1 MPERLAKKVLLIG
14 WDAADWKVIHPLMDR
29 GLMPALEKVVN
40 EGVIGN
46 LATLQPILSP
56 MLWTSIATGMRADKH
71 GILGFTEPD
80 TATGT
85 IRPTSSST
93 RKVKAVWNIL
103 TQRGLRTHVVGWFAG
118 HPAEPINGVC
128 VSPFFAH
135 HARAEDAAKKP
146 LADGVVHPADLAPA
160 LAPLRIH
167 PSEIDGQE
175 ILPLVPRAAEV
186 DQKKDRKLAAIASM
200 LAEAASVHNAATWI
214 LRHQEW
220 DFLAVYYSA
229 IDHFCHGFMQ
239 YHPPRQE
246 HIDEREFA
254 IYKDVVEGAY
264 RFHDM
269 MLETLLAMAGEDA
282 TVILVSDHGFH
293 SDHLRPRGIPREP
306 AGPAVCHRPLGILA
320 MRGPH
325 IRRDERI
332 YGANLL
338 DITPTILGL
347 FGLPAGRDMDGKV
360 LVSALDTPPSLDR
373 IPSWE
378 QVPGEC
384 GMHPADQRMDA
395 EAAKAVLDQFVAL
408 GYIEPP
414 DENRAK
420 ALASAVRETRYN
432 LARVYLN
439 ANRPSEALPL
449 LEQLRRENPDEKRF
463 AQQLAECLLA
473 LGRQEESL
481 RILEKLLE
489 QGAEGPRQDLLL
501 GIIHFRNDE
510 TDRALEYM
518 LKAEQA
524 EPRLPGLHIC
534 IGNTYLRRRR
544 WEDAVR
550 AFRKA
555 VEIDGDS
562 AHAHLGLSVAL
573 LRLKRNPEAAAEAL
587 EAVGLEHHL
596 PLGHY
601 WLGVALARMANLQRA
616 ALAFETALSM
626 APGLAAAHR
635 WLASIHRFPGGNAA
649 KAEYHRSKA
658 AELRRKREKKT
669 S

>member
-1 MPERLAKKVLLIG
+1 MPDRLAKKVLLIG
-14 WDAADWKVIHPLMDR
+14 WDAADWKIIHPLMDQ
-29 GLMPALEKVVN
+29 GLMPTLGKMVD

-80 TATGT
+80 PTTGAV
-85 IRPTSSST
+85 RPTSSST

-103 TQRGLRTHVVGWFAG
+103 TQRGLRAHVVGWFAG

-135 HARAEDAAKKP
+135 HAVDKEGQVKP
-146 LADGVVHPADLAPA
+146 FPDGVVHPAALAPT

-167 PSEIDGQE
+167 PGEIDGQE

-186 DQKKDRKLAAIASM
+186 DQKKDRKILAIASN
-200 LAEAASVHNAATWI
+200 LAQTVSIHNAATWI

-220 DFLAVYYSA
+220 DFLAVYYNA
-229 IDHFCHGFMQ
+229 IDHFCHGFMNF
-239 YHPPRQE
+239 HPPRQE
-246 HIDEREFA
+246 HIDEHEFE
-254 IYKDVVEGAY
+254 IYKDVVAGAY

-269 MLETLLAMAGEDA
+269 LLETLLVMAGEDT

-293 SDHLRPRGIPREP
+293 SDHLRPRGIPKEP
-306 AGPAVCHRPLGILA
+306 AGPAICHRPIGILA

-338 DITPTILGL
+338 DVTPTVLSL
-347 FGLPAGRDMDGKV
+347 FGLPAGKDMDGKV
-360 LVSALDTPPSLDR
+360 LASAFDAPPPLDR
-373 IPSWE
+373 IASWE
-378 QVPGEC
+378 QEPGEC

-414 DENRAK
+414 DENRGK
-420 ALASAVRETRYN
+420 ALASAVRETKYN
-432 LARVYLN
+432 LARVYMD
-439 ANRPSEALPL
+439 ARRPQEALPL
-449 LEQLRRENPDEKRF
+449 FEELAKENPDETRF
-463 AQQLAECLLA
+463 AQHLAECLLA
-473 LGRQEESL
+473 LGRREES
-481 RILEKLLE
+481 RRVLEVLVEKGTE
-489 QGAEGPRQDLLL
+489 RPRQDLLL
-501 GIIHFRNDE
+501 GVIHFGADQPE
-510 TDRALEYM
+510 QALEYL

-524 EPRLPGLHIC
+524 DPRLPGLHIR
-534 IGNTYLRRRR
+534 IGNVYLRRRR
-544 WEDAVR
+544 WEDAER

-555 VEIDGDS
+555 IDIDGDS
-562 AHAHLGLSVAL
+562 AHAHLGLAASLV
-573 LRLKRNPEAAAEAL
+573 RLKRNQEAATAAL

-616 ALAFETALSM
+616 ALAFEMALSM

-635 WLASIHRFPGGNAA
+635 WLASIHRFPGGDAE
-649 KAEYHRSKA
+649 KAEFHRSKA
-658 AELRRKREKKT
+658 AELRRKRGVRK

>member
-1 MPERLAKKVLLIG
+1 MSERLAKKVLLIG
-14 WDAADWKVIHPLMDR
+14 WDAADWKIIHPLMDR
-29 GLMPALEKVVN
+29 GLMPTLEKMVN
-40 EGVIGN
+40 QGVIGN
-46 LATLQPILSP
+46 LATLQPVLSP

-80 TATGT
+80 PATGAV
-85 IRPTSSST
+85 RPTSSST
-93 RKVKAVWNIL
+93 RKVKALWNIL
-103 TQRGLRTHVVGWFAG
+103 TQRGFRTHVVGWFAG

-135 HARAEDAAKKP
+135 HARTGTDADKP
-146 LADGVVHPADLAPA
+146 LPDGVVHPETLAST

-167 PSEIDGQE
+167 PSEIDGAE

-186 DQKKDRKLAAIASM
+186 DQKQDRKIAAIASN
-200 LAEAASVHNAATWI
+200 LAQTVSIHNAATWI
-214 LRHQEW
+214 LCHQEW
-220 DFLAVYYSA
+220 DFLAVYYNA
-229 IDHFCHGFMQ
+229 IDHFCHGFMK

-246 HIDEREFA
+246 HIDEREFE

-269 MLETLLAMAGEDA
+269 MLETMLRMAGDDT

-293 SDHLRPRGIPREP
+293 SDHLRPRGIPKEP
-306 AGPAVCHRPLGILA
+306 AGPAICHRPLGIFV

-332 YGANLL
+332 HGANLM
-338 DITPTILGL
+338 DVTPTILSL
-347 FGLPAGRDMDGKV
+347 FGLPAGQDMDGKV
-360 LVSALDTPPSLDR
+360 LASAFEAPPPLDR
-373 IPSWE
+373 IASWE
-378 QVPGEC
+378 HEPGEC

-408 GYIEPP
+408 GYIEAP

-420 ALASAVRETRYN
+420 ALASAVRETEYN
-432 LARVYLN
+432 LARVYMD
-439 ANRPSEALPL
+439 ARRPQDALPL
-449 LEQLRRENPDEKRF
+449 FEKLVRENPDEKRF
-463 AQQLAECLLA
+463 AQHLAECLLA
-473 LGRQEESL
+473 LGRREQAKQ
-481 RILEKLLE
+481 ILEGLLE
-489 QGAEGPRQDLLL
+489 KGAEGPRQDLLM
-501 GIIHFRNDE
+501 GVIHFGADQSE
-510 TDRALEYM
+510 RALEYL
-518 LKAEQA
+518 LKAESA
-524 EPRLPGLHIC
+524 EPRLPGLHIR
-534 IGNTYLRRRR
+534 IGNVYLRRRR
-544 WEDAVR
+544 WEDAER

-555 VEIDGDS
+555 LDIDGDS
-562 AHAHLGLSVAL
+562 AQAHLGLAASLV
-573 LRLKRNPEAAAEAL
+573 RMKRHQEAAAEAL

-635 WLASIHRFPGGNAA
+635 WLASIHRFPGGDAE
-649 KAEYHRSKA
+649 KAEYHRAQA
-658 AELRRKREKKT
+658 AELRRKRGERKP
-669 S
+669 